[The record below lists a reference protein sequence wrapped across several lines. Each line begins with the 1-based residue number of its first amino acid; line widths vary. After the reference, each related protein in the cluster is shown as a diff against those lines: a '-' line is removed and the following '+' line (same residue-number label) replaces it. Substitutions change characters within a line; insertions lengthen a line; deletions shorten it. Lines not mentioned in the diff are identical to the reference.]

1 MPYQS
6 QNGLSPSSMM
16 LFAQLNMPFQSKI
29 FPKNALASSSI
40 TIIVCTGAGF
50 GVGGGGGGGGG
61 SHGSGIIG
69 SIGSVDVL
77 LDGASILSKKG
88 ISRYEGSSLA
98 VTYPGSAS
106 NSSRLKS
113 VSKGAD
119 GTGKV
124 SSSDSREL
132 DVAVATEKAGNS
144 RLKQRRSVAN
154 TLLFKFVISQHY
166 SATFL
171 LIKLLLVFV

>member
-1 MPYQS
+1 
-6 QNGLSPSSMM
+6 
-16 LFAQLNMPFQSKI
+16 
-29 FPKNALASSSI
+29 
-40 TIIVCTGAGF
+40 VCTGAGF

-61 SHGSGIIG
+61 SHGSG

-77 LDGASILSKKG
+77 LDGASVLSKKG
-88 ISRYEGSSLA
+88 ISRYAGSSLA

-119 GTGKV
+119 GTGKA

-132 DVAVATEKAGNS
+132 DVAEATEKAGNN
-144 RLKQRRSVAN
+144 RLKHRRSVAN
-154 TLLFKFVISQHY
+154 TLLFKFVYLPALLY
-166 SATFL
+166 SV
-171 LIKLLLVFV
+171 LVYKIITSVCLAFGVD